1 MTSLVSY
8 VRGETWEGSS
18 EAQSAWVSVSAT
30 TTIPTK
36 FWLRG
41 FHLAVG
47 NVTTTAVSTRF
58 EIWEGSNVT
67 KLFELGVGWYIM
79 PTSAV
84 IPEDSYIDIVDG
96 MYVRSQQLDSAG
108 NPVIRNCSLTVFY
121 TA

>member
-1 MTSLVSY
+1 MTSFVSY

-30 TTIPTK
+30 TTIPTE

-47 NVTTTAVSTRF
+47 NVINTSASTRF
-58 EIWEGSNVT
+58 EMWDGSNGT
-67 KLFELGVGWYIM
+67 KLFELGIGWYIM

-84 IPEDSYIDIVDG
+84 IPRDSYIDIVDG
-96 MYVRSQQLDSAG
+96 LYVRCQQLDTAG